1 MPMTKTWVVTVSP
14 EHFHDG
20 VENSMGLAEG
30 QIRTAMP
37 VNGPV
42 IRKAA
47 PDGSKW
53 IFLVP
58 AQIETKEEVEHRLR
72 DVGIAARVR
81 LLAA

>member
-1 MPMTKTWVVTVSP
+1 MPVNKSWQVTVSP
-14 EHFHDG
+14 ELFHNG
-20 VENSMGLAEG
+20 VEISMSLVEER
-30 QIRTAMP
+30 ICTAMP

-58 AQIETKEEVEHRLR
+58 AQIETKEEVE
-72 DVGIAARVR
+72 R
-81 LLAA
+81 LLREAGITATVLAA